1 MRWIRY
7 EAEGTTSYGIV
18 EGDEI
23 EEVSGSPFG
32 SYGQTGA
39 RRALDSVRILVPVVP
54 RTFYCAG
61 LNYVDHLKVADPG
74 LGLSVADV
82 PKYPN
87 IGYRANN
94 ALIAH
99 GEPIVIPTDATE
111 KVQYEGELV
120 VVIGKQAKHVSES
133 EAFSCVLGYTIGND
147 VSERTWQASDSTM
160 WRSKNTDTFKPM
172 GPWIETDADPTTM
185 ETTVRL
191 NGATVSQ
198 FDTSNMVFGIA
209 TYIAAMTRYLT
220 LYPGDV
226 IWMGTD
232 GATENMKA
240 GDVVEIEISG
250 VGTLSNPVVA
260 ES

>member
-23 EEVSGSPFG
+23 DEVSGWPFG
-32 SYGQTGA
+32 SYARTGV

-82 PKYPN
+82 PKHPN

-94 ALIAH
+94 ALISH

-120 VVIGKQAKHVSES
+120 VVIGKQVKHVSES

-198 FDTSNMVFGIA
+198 FDTNKMVFGIA

-240 GDVVEIEISG
+240 GDVVEVEISG